1 MIFEKIEY
9 PNLDEVI
16 YSGIH
21 ESGLKIVLMPKKFTK
36 SYAVIGTRYGSA
48 NDCFVVNGRET
59 CVPDGI
65 AHYLEHKLFEKPD
78 GTNAFDDYAMT
89 GASANAYTGFNNT
102 CYLFSCTDKLK
113 ENLEI
118 LLSFVMDPYFTE
130 ENVDKERGIITQE
143 IRMYD
148 DEPGWCVYFN
158 LLKAMYSKMPIRKDI
173 AGTAE
178 SIQEITPQL
187 LYDCYNAFYNP
198 KNMIMFIVGDIEDK
212 DSIVAIVDK
221 YVKNSG
227 AQVPEG
233 VFPEEPVAVSEKYH
247 EEKMSVP
254 TPLFMMG
261 FKEKSNGID
270 GKELLKKQI
279 ITEILMEML
288 FGKSSD
294 LYQNLYNSGLIN
306 DSFGSEFNSEKMYGH
321 TIISGESPDPV
332 KVKDE
337 IVDYLAK
344 AQLDEADFNRSQK
357 ALMGHF
363 LHGLNSVE
371 NIGHEFISSLF
382 TNVNVL
388 DYTQICSEI
397 TFDEAVA
404 RFEEHFDEEQ
414 MSLSVVLPHE
424 K

>member
-1 MIFEKIEY
+1 MIFDKIEY

-16 YSGIH
+16 YSGTH
-21 ESGLKIVLMPKKFTK
+21 ESGLKVVLMPKRFTK

-48 NDCFVVNGRET
+48 NDCFIIDGEET

-89 GASANAYTGFNNT
+89 GASANAYTGFSNT

-118 LLSFVMDPYFTE
+118 LLSFVTDPYFTE
-130 ENVDKERGIITQE
+130 ENVNKERGIITQE

-148 DEPGWCVYFN
+148 DEPSWCVYFN
-158 LLKAMYSKMPIRKDI
+158 LLKALYEKMPIRKDI

-178 SIQEITPQL
+178 SIQEITPEL
-187 LYDCYNAFYNP
+187 LYSCYHAFYNP
-198 KNMIMFIVGDIEDK
+198 KNMIMFIVGDVDDKED
-212 DSIVAIVDK
+212 IVAIIDK
-221 YVKNSG
+221 YVKNTG
-227 AQVPEG
+227 KEVPES
-233 VFPEEPVAVSEKYH
+233 VFPQEPVAAFEKYH
-247 EEKMSVP
+247 EEQMSVP
-254 TPLFMMG
+254 TPLFMLG
-261 FKEKSNGID
+261 FKEKSNNVD
-270 GKELLKKQI
+270 GKPLLKKQI
-279 ITEILMEML
+279 VTEILMEML

-294 LYQNLYNSGLIN
+294 LYQSMYNSGLIN
-306 DSFGSEFNSEKMYGH
+306 DSFGSEFNAEKLYAH
-321 TIISGESPDPV
+321 TIISGESPDPQQV
-332 KVKDE
+332 RDE
-337 IVDYLAK
+337 IVKYISNVT
-344 AQLDEADFNRSQK
+344 LDEVDFNRSQK

-388 DYTQICSEI
+388 DYAQLCEQI
-397 TFDEAVA
+397 TFDEVKE
-404 RFEEHFDEEQ
+404 RFDEHFDIEQ
-414 MSLSVVLPHE
+414 MALSVVMPIE
-424 K
+424 

>member
-1 MIFEKIEY
+1 MNFNKIEY

-16 YSGIH
+16 YSGTH

-48 NDCFVVNGRET
+48 NDCFTLDGAEVA
-59 CVPDGI
+59 VPDGI

-130 ENVDKERGIITQE
+130 ENVNKERGIITQE

-148 DEPGWCVYFN
+148 DDPSWSVYFN
-158 LLKAMYSKMPIRKDI
+158 LLKALYSKLPIRKDI

-178 SIQEITPQL
+178 SIQEITPEL
-187 LYDCYNAFYNP
+187 LYTCYNAFYNP
-198 KNMIMFIVGDIEDK
+198 KNMIVFIVGDVEDK
-212 DSIVAIVDK
+212 DGIVEIVDK
-221 YVKNSG
+221 YVKNTG
-227 AQVPEG
+227 KEVPESI
-233 VFPEEPVAVSEKYH
+233 FPQEPAEVCEKYH

-254 TPLFMMG
+254 SPLFMLG
-261 FKEKSNGID
+261 FKEKENGED
-270 GKELLKKQI
+270 GNMLLKKQI
-279 ITEILMEML
+279 LTEILMEML

-294 LYQNLYNSGLIN
+294 LYQAMYNKGLIN
-306 DSFGSEFNSEKMYGH
+306 ESFGSEYNSENMYAH
-321 TIISGESPDPV
+321 TIISGESPDPKSV
-332 KVKDE
+332 RDE
-337 IVDYLAK
+337 ICKYIADVNLA
-344 AQLDEADFNRSQK
+344 EEDFNRSKK

-388 DYTQICSEI
+388 DYAKICAEI
-397 TFDEAVA
+397 TFDEVVK
-404 RFEEHFDEEQ
+404 RFKEHFNEDY
-414 MSLSVVLPHE
+414 MALSVVLPLD